1 MRLKIKDP
9 FWQRFE
15 DRCEKFGEG
24 GIFNFRLKHCALK
37 NDNKKNIEENLMD
50 SNKKQKSILSK
61 MKNQYNALTLEDYKK
76 IPMINLKKNSNE
88 NEKNNNIKE
97 KILQNQNI
105 NLFDNI
111 NNNNFNEIDND
122 NNKNNNIL
130 NKSEN
135 GNKLIRIK
143 LGKINKIYHNS
154 FPKNSR
160 YFSIFNNKNKSFN
173 QNRSLKERFYKP
185 YSLKE
190 YKSMME
196 KYKKDKFG
204 GLGMNMNKDWTE
216 RQKIYNKV
224 KNFENSIAKNFNKR
238 MKELSIR
245 KKESPQKVESMRK
258 KLQIMNSKRFMAQK
272 YGKGVMLNKIREQ
285 KRKEIE
291 EFKYFLKY
299 KDYSNNKHKKNSI
312 NNYYDGT
319 INNIKEN
326 YKMKLLEL
334 KSSLL

>member
-1 MRLKIKDP
+1 
-9 FWQRFE
+9 
-15 DRCEKFGEG
+15 
-24 GIFNFRLKHCALK
+24 
-37 NDNKKNIEENLMD
+37 
-50 SNKKQKSILSK
+50 
-61 MKNQYNALTLEDYKK
+61 
-76 IPMINLKKNSNE
+76 
-88 NEKNNNIKE
+88 
-97 KILQNQNI
+97 
-105 NLFDNI
+105 
-111 NNNNFNEIDND
+111 
-122 NNKNNNIL
+122 
-130 NKSEN
+130 
-135 GNKLIRIK
+135 
-143 LGKINKIYHNS
+143 
-154 FPKNSR
+154 
-160 YFSIFNNKNKSFN
+160 
-173 QNRSLKERFYKP
+173 
-185 YSLKE
+185 
-190 YKSMME
+190 
-196 KYKKDKFG
+196 
-204 GLGMNMNKDWTE
+204 MNKDWTE
-216 RQKIYNKV
+216 RQKRYNKV
-224 KNFENSIAKNFNKR
+224 KNFENSVAKNFNKR